1 MINKTE
7 MYQDTG
13 SPISK
18 PKTKRVL
25 DFLQEIEDPR
35 RGAILQFHEN
45 HKSEIEI
52 SWGSK
57 SKHQAWSGGY
67 LDHLAE
73 IFRIA
78 ELMYKGFSEQR
89 ALPFCL
95 SSAIVVLYF
104 HDVEKI
110 WKYTTGISNCFD
122 KYKYLFE
129 TLAVEYQ
136 IKFSSE
142 EVNALKYIHGESETD
157 YNPDTRVME
166 PLAAFCHCADTLSA
180 RLWFDDG
187 KGLG

>member
-1 MINKTE
+1 MH
-7 MYQDTG
+7 QPTG
-13 SPISK
+13 SQAPTSN
-18 PKTKRVL
+18 TKKVW
-25 DFLQEIEDPR
+25 DFLQEIDDPR
-35 RGAILQFHEN
+35 REAILEFHQR
-45 HKSEIEI
+45 HQSKIER

-57 SKHQAWSGGY
+57 SKHQAWPGGY

-78 ELMYKGFSEQR
+78 ESMYTGLSQQR
-89 ALPFCL
+89 SFPFCL

-110 WKYTTGISNCFD
+110 WKYTTGISNSFD
-122 KYKYLFE
+122 KEQYLFE
-129 TLAVEYQ
+129 TLAEEHQ
-136 IKFSSE
+136 IQFSPE
-142 EVNALKYIHGESETD
+142 ETNALKYIHGESEAN
-157 YNPDTRVME
+157 YNPDIRVMG

>member
-1 MINKTE
+1 MH
-7 MYQDTG
+7 QDRDRRFLDL
-13 SPISK
+13 K
-18 PKTKRVL
+18 NKRVL

-35 RGAILQFHEN
+35 REAILQFHED

-52 SWGSK
+52 SLGSK
-57 SKHQAWSGGY
+57 SKHQAWPGGY

-78 ELMYKGFSEQR
+78 ESMYKGLSRQR
-89 ALPFCL
+89 VIPFCL

-104 HDVEKI
+104 HDIEKI
-110 WKYTTGISNCFD
+110 WKYTTGIPNCFD

-129 TLAVEYQ
+129 TLAEEYQ

-142 EVNALKYIHGESETD
+142 EVNALKYIHGESEAD
-157 YNPDTRVME
+157 YNPDTRVMG

-180 RLWFDDG
+180 RLWFDEG

>member
-1 MINKTE
+1 
-7 MYQDTG
+7 MYQDT
-13 SPISK
+13 SNLPLKYK
-18 PKTKRVL
+18 PKRVL
-25 DFLQEIEDPR
+25 DFLMELEDPR
-35 RGAILQFHEN
+35 RETILKFHTN

-73 IFRIA
+73 VFRIA
-78 ELMYKGFSEQR
+78 ESMYESLSKQHD
-89 ALPFCL
+89 LNFCL

-110 WKYTTGISNCFD
+110 WKYTTGLPNYFD
-122 KYKYLFE
+122 KHKYLFK
-129 TLAVEYQ
+129 TLAKEHQ

-142 EVNALKYIHGESETD
+142 EINALKYIHGESEAD
-157 YNPDTRVME
+157 YNPDTRIMG

-180 RLWFDDG
+180 RLWFDEG

>member
-1 MINKTE
+1 
-7 MYQDTG
+7 MYQDTCDPFPN
-13 SPISK
+13 S
-18 PKTKRVL
+18 KTKRVL
-25 DFLQEIEDPR
+25 DFLEDIQDPR
-35 RGAILQFHEN
+35 REAILQFHEN
-45 HKSEIEI
+45 HISEIST

-57 SKHQAWSGGY
+57 LKHQAWPGGY

-78 ELMYKGFSEQR
+78 ESMYEGLCKQR
-89 ALPFCL
+89 NLPFCL

-110 WKYTTGISNCFD
+110 WKYTTGIPDWFD

-129 TLAVEYQ
+129 TLAEEYE
-136 IKFSSE
+136 INFTPE
-142 EVNALKYIHGESETD
+142 EVNALKYIHGESEAD
-157 YNPDTRVME
+157 YNPDTRIMG

-180 RLWFDDG
+180 RLWFDEG